1 MSGRT
6 KRKRAPS
13 SGDRKNNLR
22 NRDSRYGGNNN
33 KRERSSSN
41 TDGRMLHNNATDGDA
56 TEALWSVRAGR
67 DYTVSIALPGSI
79 IQNAQSRELR
89 TYLAGQVGRA
99 LAIFN
104 IDEVVVFDDR
114 SMSEIEAAGSAFGDP
129 NVFLAR
135 ILQYLECPQYLRK
148 KVFAIHPDLKF
159 AGLLNP
165 IDAPHHMRANE
176 DRPYRE
182 GIVVEARTNS
192 GDGCLV
198 HVGTRQYLKIDKALK
213 PGVRVTVDMKKKE
226 PVEPEKPTKDLGVY
240 WGYKVRVAKSLKDVF
255 VESPFSGGYDC
266 AIGTSEN
273 GTNVNKMKLAKKAK
287 HTIVVFG
294 GLAGLE
300 AAVEADE
307 SLNVP
312 REKTSKIFDHYVNV
326 YPNQGSRTIRTE
338 EAILMAMSVLSP
350 KLQKMN
356 R

>member
-1 MSGRT
+1 MS
-6 KRKRAPS
+6 RKRNRES
-13 SGDRKNNLR
+13 NDRM
-22 NRDSRYGGNNN
+22 GNK
-33 KRERSSSN
+33 KRERSSS
-41 TDGRMLHNNATDGDA
+41 GSCKSAVLHNNATDGDA
-56 TEALWSVRAGR
+56 TEALWAKRAGR
-67 DYTVSIALPGSI
+67 ESTLTVALPGSI

-99 LAIFN
+99 LTIFN
-104 IDEVVVFDDR
+104 VDEVVVFDDR

-148 KVFAIHPDLKF
+148 KLFPMHPDLKY

-182 GIVVEARTNS
+182 GIIVDAKSNNGKGS
-192 GDGCLV
+192 LV
-198 HVGTRQYLKIDKALK
+198 HVGTRQYLQIDKCLK
-213 PGVRVTVDMKKKE
+213 PGVRVTRDMNKKMPVD
-226 PVEPEKPTKDLGVY
+226 PLKPTKDAGVY
-240 WGYKVRVAKSLKDVF
+240 WGYKVRLAKSLKDVF
-255 VESPFSGGYDC
+255 AESPYEGGYDC

-273 GTNVNKMKLAKKAK
+273 GKDVGNMNLKRKFK
-287 HTIVVFG
+287 HVVVVFG

-307 SLNVP
+307 SLKIP
-312 REKTSKIFDHYVNV
+312 RDKTANIFDHYINV

-338 EAILMAMSVLSP
+338 EAILIAMSVLRP
-350 KLQKMN
+350 QLDKM
-356 R
+356 

>member
-1 MSGRT
+1 MSK
-6 KRKRAPS
+6 KRPR
-13 SGDRKNNLR
+13 DYNN
-22 NRDSRYGGNNN
+22 NSNNNHN
-33 KRERSSSN
+33 KRERSSSGSYKS
-41 TDGRMLHNNATDGDA
+41 TVLYNNATDGDA
-56 TEALWSVRAGR
+56 TEALWSTRPGR
-67 DYTVSIALPGSI
+67 EYTVSIALPGSI

-89 TYLAGQVGRA
+89 TYLAGQIGRA

-129 NVFLAR
+129 NMFLVR

-148 KVFAIHPDLKF
+148 KMFALHPDLKF

-182 GIVVEARTNS
+182 GVIVDAKANNGKKGS
-192 GDGCLV
+192 LV
-198 HVGTRQYLKIDKALK
+198 HVGTRQYVQIGKALK
-213 PGVRVTVDMKKKE
+213 PGVRVTVEMKKKE
-226 PVEPEKPTKDLGVY
+226 AVEPTKPTKELGVY
-240 WGYKVRVAKSLKDVF
+240 WGYNVRFAKSFKDIF
-255 VESPFSGGYDC
+255 VESPYKEGYDC

-273 GTNVNKMKLAKKAK
+273 GSNVSKMKLTKKAK
-287 HTIVVFG
+287 HAIVVFG

-300 AAVEADE
+300 ATVEADE

-312 REKTSKIFDHYVNV
+312 RGKTSNIFDHYVNV

-338 EAILMAMSVLSP
+338 EAILMAMSILGP
-350 KLQKMN
+350 KLEKIN
-356 R
+356 TRT